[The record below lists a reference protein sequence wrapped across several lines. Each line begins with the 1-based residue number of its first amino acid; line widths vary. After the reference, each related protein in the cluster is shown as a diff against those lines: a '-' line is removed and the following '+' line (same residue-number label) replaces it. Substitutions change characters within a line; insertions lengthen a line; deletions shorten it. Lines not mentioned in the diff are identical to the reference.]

1 MSVLA
6 IGAHPDDI
14 EYGCGG
20 TLIRYRQW
28 DHRVYLL
35 VLTAGEQ
42 GGEPELRQGEQQASA
57 QILGTEELFWG
68 SYPDTELSHNR
79 ELILCI
85 EQVVN
90 RVEPD
95 LVLVNFY
102 DDTHQDH
109 RSLAQA
115 TLSATRHVRSVL
127 FYEVPTT
134 QNFHPNVFV
143 DIAPVLEAKLS
154 ALKAH
159 LSQVMKTNVEGLS
172 ILDVAQS
179 TATFRGIQGRV
190 RYAEAFA
197 SLRLFME
204 I

>member
-1 MSVLA
+1 M
-6 IGAHPDDI
+6 
-14 EYGCGG
+14 
-20 TLIRYRQW
+20 R
-28 DHRVYLL
+28 
-35 VLTAGEQ
+35 
-42 GGEPELRQGEQQASA
+42 
-57 QILGTEELFWG
+57 
-68 SYPDTELSHNR
+68 
-79 ELILCI
+79 
-85 EQVVN
+85 
-90 RVEPD
+90 PD

-109 RSLAQA
+109 HNLAQA
-115 TLSATRHVRSVL
+115 TLSSTRHIRSVL

-143 DIAPVLEAKLS
+143 DIGPVLEEKLK

-197 SLRLFME
+197 SLRLLLV
-204 I
+204 